1 MRPVLAYAAI
11 DTLQETA
18 KVSTSLGELET
29 EFGEG
34 SSSPD
39 DLGEDGP
46 LDGGFDEIASL
57 ACEFHFFTETDPNP
71 RSKDETAD
79 SLALDPLLRPPAAA

>member
-1 MRPVLAYAAI
+1 MRPVLACAAI
-11 DTLQETA
+11 DTLHETA
-18 KVSTSLGELET
+18 QVSTSLGEVET

-34 SSSPD
+34 SSAPD

-46 LDGGFDEIASL
+46 LDGGCDEIASL
-57 ACEFHFFTETDPNP
+57 AYEFQFFIETDSNP